1 MAMGPRVFVIEK
13 KKVQVQGNSFCIAP
27 ELTLFPSLP
36 RPIPSLQLHK
46 HPKTSSVSKR
56 QKVSRKCLIQP
67 ITADFSNISSLPSM
81 FFDS

>member
-13 KKVQVQGNSFCIAP
+13 KKVQVQGNSFCIAR
-27 ELTLFPSLP
+27 ETLFPSLP
-36 RPIPSLQLHK
+36 IPVPSLQLHK

-56 QKVSRKCLIQP
+56 QKVSRKSLIQL
-67 ITADFSNISSLPSM
+67 ITADFNNISSLPSM

>member
-13 KKVQVQGNSFCIAP
+13 KKVQVQGNSFCIAR
-27 ELTLFPSLP
+27 ETLFLSLP
-36 RPIPSLQLHK
+36 RPVPSLQLHK

-56 QKVSRKCLIQP
+56 QKVSRKSLIQL
-67 ITADFSNISSLPSM
+67 ITADFNNISSLPSM